1 MATLP
6 SKPLGESVDI
16 TFDFDNA
23 LPVIVRFSL
32 DVSYYQSTVNA
43 NLTEPNVSFDGVSF
57 TPVVNNLFDVPA
69 GKKYFII
76 RARLNNDPFTRV
88 DDSVQVTV
96 VPVTNTHLITNPDGF
111 TAIVELKTVTYKPS
125 ISVDAATATVGEGS
139 TAQAV
144 FSFSSGLI
152 FESVFDFKLVFT
164 GTATAA
170 DIAALTYKLNGGNA
184 KPLAMSDQ
192 ITAPVGTS
200 NITINFPVVQ
210 DGFNDGVEG
219 AIVSL
224 MEPIYQLH
232 TTTKIPVT
240 KTFTFL
246 DTYVPPNGTLLRY
259 FCTGKDQYAEYADGF
274 GGVYN
279 TLIKKNSVDCGYVIP
294 AAGTLLSQHCAG
306 YDKIG
311 EYADGS
317 DGSYFSIIAL
327 EDASCGYV
335 PDAPN
340 PQTELI
346 PTKYD
351 ANNKGTTV
359 TLSNG
364 DRNFAGL
371 LRDMS
376 RTVFSAMY
384 GKWYIEHTVLLPTD
398 QQEPTSI
405 GVVTA
410 THPIGNWIGSNIN
423 SWAWWPHEGTKF
435 HNDVQG
441 FFGPSLIDGDVVGI
455 LLDIQNGSIAFQ
467 LNGADIGEMYNSFPA
482 YTKLYFATSALNSS
496 FARTNF
502 GQTLFKYPVPSGY
515 YPGFG
520 EPANA
525 PPPRRTFLNN
535 FCSGVDRWVTMADG
549 KGGSFT
555 EIELKNDPG
564 CGYIPP
570 PDPVGT
576 VIGWTCQGMDLYDKI
591 ADGNYGFTLR
601 LVSINSRTCGYVPP
615 PVPAFTP
622 TTLDTNFKSA
632 STTIDANGY
641 QAVPVGTVRT
651 VTSVYS
657 GRWFWE
663 VTSNTNAGLVGIT
676 TNALLAGSM
685 LGSNAA
691 SYALDLSTGE
701 LITNNTR
708 TAYTTPIAAGA
719 VVSMALDFV
728 AGTLSFQ
735 VDGVSLGIAFSDLT
749 STYYAA
755 GSGSGASTLT
765 FNLGNDTQVYQ
776 EPQDHISGF
785 GVASTIYLKK
795 GSYISYY
802 CTGVIKNERYADGG
816 GGSYEVAIDKSPTCG
831 YVPPKAA
838 GTVVRTYCVGVDKYT
853 EYNDG
858 NYGVYS
864 TLTEARNLA
873 CGYKPAGA
881 LISTYCDGY
890 TKIGTYSDGEFGTY
904 IDTIETFSR
913 DCGYNVG
920 SGGSNSE
927 TTIDPNLVITADGMI
942 LFDTLNNQ
950 ITGDIVLDV
959 ENTRPPPPTYPI
971 ADTVLGY
978 SCLGASKI
986 LQLANGSGGSYNKAI
1001 GWHPDC
1007 GPRPYFYDGLPAG
1020 YTTIVDSSALNVSSN
1035 LTNLSVNY
1043 NSSAYNSCFIP
1054 GPQPSKTSA
1063 KIDIDISYAQYGAA
1077 NAPAIGFCLIT
1088 SNNVH
1093 QFGLLYAVNSLQYAS
1108 SGSNGSVAINSV
1120 ILSGTALSAG
1130 ALPASGRQLF
1140 SLIVE
1145 PVSGFLKITMLINGT
1160 SVHVFNSNIAATSF
1174 TPGIYLRSSAGELFD
1189 FSYVDYP

>member
-1 MATLP
+1 MATLT

-57 TPVVNNLFDVPA
+57 TPVINNLFDVPA

-96 VPVTNTHLITNPDGF
+96 VPVTNTHLITNPDDF

-210 DGFNDGVEG
+210 DEFNDGVEG

-398 QQEPTSI
+398 KQEPTSI

-410 THPIGNWIGSNIN
+410 NHPIGNWIGSNIN

-467 LNGADIGEMYNSFPA
+467 LNGVDIGEMYNSFPA

-502 GQTLFKYPVPSGY
+502 GQTVFKYPVPSGY

-570 PDPVGT
+570 PDP
-576 VIGWTCQGMDLYDKI
+576 
-591 ADGNYGFTLR
+591 
-601 LVSINSRTCGYVPP
+601 
-615 PVPAFTP
+615 
-622 TTLDTNFKSA
+622 
-632 STTIDANGY
+632 
-641 QAVPVGTVRT
+641 
-651 VTSVYS
+651 
-657 GRWFWE
+657 
-663 VTSNTNAGLVGIT
+663 
-676 TNALLAGSM
+676 
-685 LGSNAA
+685 
-691 SYALDLSTGE
+691 
-701 LITNNTR
+701 
-708 TAYTTPIAAGA
+708 
-719 VVSMALDFV
+719 
-728 AGTLSFQ
+728 
-735 VDGVSLGIAFSDLT
+735 
-749 STYYAA
+749 
-755 GSGSGASTLT
+755 
-765 FNLGNDTQVYQ
+765 
-776 EPQDHISGF
+776 
-785 GVASTIYLKK
+785 
-795 GSYISYY
+795 
-802 CTGVIKNERYADGG
+802 
-816 GGSYEVAIDKSPTCG
+816 
-831 YVPPKAA
+831 A

-913 DCGYNVG
+913 DCGYNAG

-942 LFDTLNNQ
+942 LFDTLNSQ
-950 ITGDIVLDV
+950 ITGDLVLDV
-959 ENTRPPPPTYPI
+959 ENTRPLPPTYPI
-971 ADTVLGY
+971 ADTVLSY

-986 LQLANGSGGSYNKAI
+986 LELANGSGGSYNKAVS
-1001 GWHPDC
+1001 WHPDC
-1007 GPRPYFYDGLPAG
+1007 GAKPYFYDGIPAG
-1020 YTTIVDSSALNVSSN
+1020 YTTIVDGSTLNVSSN
-1035 LTNLSVNY
+1035 LLNLSMDY
-1043 NSSAYNSCFIP
+1043 TSSVYNSCFIP
-1054 GPQPSKTSA
+1054 GAQPSKTSA
-1063 KIDIDISYAQYGAA
+1063 KIELDISYAQYGAA
-1077 NAPAIGFCLIT
+1077 SAPAIGFCLIT
-1088 SNNVH
+1088 SNNVY

-1189 FSYVDYP
+1189 FRYTDYP